1 MFRHF
6 LDQHAGDA
14 ACLWSRREAACRS
27 SAYRLADLAFLD
39 ERIDAVDIKRHFYP
53 RAVKLT
59 SRIFCHW
66 PVIICFVPIIRLISR
81 QVLVSV
87 LCTVHLVVQVC
98 QIAVPGS
105 NRVQKFAPYAAFSAH
120 FLFLFLINA

>member
-1 MFRHF
+1 MCTNSYDGFF
-6 LDQHAGDA
+6 V
-14 ACLWSRREAACRS
+14 ACLISRT
-27 SAYRLADLAFLD
+27 
-39 ERIDAVDIKRHFYP
+39 IDAVDIKRHFYP

-66 PVIICFVPIIRLISR
+66 PVIIGFVPIIRLIRR

-98 QIAVPGS
+98 PIAVPCS

-120 FLFLFLINA
+120 LLFRFLINA